1 VQVKSKES
9 KIYTFIDSNNL
20 NLGIES
26 LGWKL
31 DFKRFMDNL
40 RHKLEFRQG
49 ENEKAPPEDKT

>member
-1 VQVKSKES
+1 MSEIQNQKAI
-9 KIYTFIDSNNL
+9 IYAFIDSNNL

-40 RHKLEFRQG
+40 KHKLEFKQ
-49 ENEKAPPEDKT
+49 NEKAPPEDKT